1 MAEGRMFDCVVR
13 TAVDTNNKDKP
24 TRWRELGVGWKNK
37 DGSITLSLDA
47 VPVNGKLVIFP
58 YKPPEPKPEE
68 KKLL

>member
-1 MAEGRMFDCVVR
+1 MADKMFDYVVR
-13 TAVDTNNKDKP
+13 TAVDTKDNK
-24 TRWRELGVGWKNK
+24 TRWREVGVGWKGK
-37 DGSITLSLDA
+37 ESITLSLDA